1 LSGPAR
7 HDELSTILR
16 QLRRDAD
23 LSGMEAAERAGFS
36 QPKISRFETGRQVPT
51 PDQVRTLARVYRAP
65 AEARRRLLELAG
77 DLRAETRPA
86 RAILSHGAHHMQQRL
101 GRLDQASARIRMF
114 VPTLVPGPLQ
124 TPAYVRAIGSR
135 DMNGEQLEQ
144 FVAARIA
151 RQATL
156 DTDREFV
163 MVVTEG
169 ALRWHVGGPEVMAEQ
184 LQHVADQLDRPNL
197 HLGVI
202 PWTRPVHA
210 PALHSFDIYDARAVV
225 VGTETATAIITDPRD
240 VADYEHRFD
249 GYASAAVFGNEARAV
264 LARIADEYRALDPER
279 KPA

>member
-1 LSGPAR
+1 MSSPAR

-51 PDQVRTLARVYRAP
+51 PDQVRTLVRVYRAP

-144 FVAARIA
+144 FVSARIA

-169 ALRWHVGGPEVMAEQ
+169 GLRWHVGGPEVMAEQ

-197 HLGVI
+197 YLGVI

-240 VADYEHRFD
+240 VADYEHRFN
-249 GYASAAVFGNEARAV
+249 GYASAAVFGDEARAV
-264 LARIADEYRALDPER
+264 LARIADDYRALGTER
-279 KPA
+279 NPA

>member
-1 LSGPAR
+1 MSSPAR